1 MPEHISGFH
10 IMASHSDSPCF
21 KIKENPEIGVAEKYV
36 KLNVEKYG
44 GMLMSTWFD
53 RPLSVAGRLVT
64 ENEGKITTHLVN
76 MDRDTVIIPNL
87 AIHMN
92 RNINE
97 EGYKY
102 NAQKDLL
109 PFSGMKRQKELL

>member
-1 MPEHISGFH
+1 
-10 IMASHSDSPCF
+10 
-21 KIKENPEIGVAEKYV
+21 
-36 KLNVEKYG
+36 
-44 GMLMSTWFD
+44 
-53 RPLSVAGRLVT
+53 
-64 ENEGKITTHLVN
+64 

-109 PFSGMKRQKELL
+109 PFSGMKRQKELYDTDCRSGWCGRSVDCQS